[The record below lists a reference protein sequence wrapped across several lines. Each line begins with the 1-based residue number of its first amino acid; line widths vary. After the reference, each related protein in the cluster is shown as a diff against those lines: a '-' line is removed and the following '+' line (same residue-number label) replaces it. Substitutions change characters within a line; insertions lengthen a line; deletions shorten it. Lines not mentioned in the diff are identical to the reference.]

1 MDFTKQE
8 WTLFRSMDTL
18 TQKSGV
24 SKQDIP
30 KLVAKELVDNALD
43 ISDNVEIEFDG
54 NTFWVW
60 NDGQGIPEDKIA
72 ELFSINRPLVS
83 SKLIKLPTR
92 GALGNGLRVVVG
104 AVIATGG
111 ELFVY
116 TNGYKY
122 KIEPQADG
130 TSIATNVGEFQHRGT
145 MIQISLGQYQIDDS
159 WARDAVFYNRGE
171 KYKGKTS
178 GYWYNSESFYEIA
191 QAYDG
196 TVYDLVTVF
205 DGCTGTKA
213 GKVAKLFEKNK
224 KTKDLTFDETQGLL
238 AGIREHSKP
247 VKSTRLGTIGEIDD
261 AVYGIAQGEFE
272 LPSSKGGNDA
282 SVPFSVEV
290 FIKESTYSKVSLLI
304 NKSPAIQSPYL
315 FREKKKKNIYG
326 LGINLYATCSD
337 ELDITINVNSP
348 VVPITS
354 DGKEPDLYKMGAT
367 IDEALQKA
375 VRKYK
380 SQRKKEVS
388 ADGKTSVTQKRIVLD
403 HLEEAVAKA
412 SGDGVIRFSQR
423 QLYYVVR
430 PFVMEEIQEELTYDY
445 FNTILTAYERK
456 NGDIKGIY
464 RDNRGSLFTPHTG
477 ETIPMGTLSVEQ
489 YRRPE
494 YMFNKI
500 LYIEKEGVFEI
511 LKDVKFPERYDCAL
525 ITSKGYASRA
535 IKDLLDLLG
544 ESEEELEVYCIHDC
558 DKAGTMIYQTLVEET
573 KSRSARK
580 IKVIDLG
587 LNPDEAIKMGLEVET
602 VKKTDSKSADY
613 LDRESKKWLQT
624 HRVELNAM
632 TSLQL
637 VDWLERKFQAYA
649 GGKLIPEQ
657 GILKNTL
664 HSNIHHLAETKIK
677 DEILAENQ
685 YESKVSHYVHQL
697 AGQINTESLESVVQK
712 HLMKSPA
719 DRWSAP
725 VEAMAEQIVSSH

>member
-1 MDFTKQE
+1 MEFIKQE

-43 ISDNVEIEFDG
+43 ISDNVHIECDG
-54 NTFWVW
+54 NTFQVW
-60 NDGQGIPEDKIA
+60 NDGDGIPEDKIA

-111 ELFVY
+111 KLFVS

-122 KIEPQADG
+122 EIEPQPDG
-130 TSIATNVGEFQHRGT
+130 TSIATSVGKFQRSGT
-145 MIQISLGQYQIDDS
+145 MVEISLGQYQIDDS
-159 WARDAVFYNRGE
+159 WARDAAFYNRGE

-178 GYWYNSESFYEIA
+178 GYWYNSEIFYEIA

-213 GKVAKLFEKNK
+213 GKVAKLFEKNR
-224 KTKDLTFDETQGLL
+224 KTKDLTFDESQHLL
-238 AGIREHSKP
+238 AGIRNYSKP
-247 VKSTRLGTIGEIDD
+247 VKSTRLGTIGEIVDTS
-261 AVYGIAQGEFE
+261 YGIAQGEFE
-272 LPSSKGGNDA
+272 LPSSKGGHDA
-282 SVPFSVEV
+282 SVPYSVEV
-290 FIKESTYSKVSLLI
+290 FIKESTYSGIELLI
-304 NKSPAIQSPYL
+304 NKSPAIKSPHL
-315 FREKKKKNIYG
+315 FHEKNKKNIYG
-326 LGINLYATCSD
+326 LGIDLYAACSD
-337 ELDITINVNSP
+337 ELDLTINVNSP

-354 DGKEPDLYKMGAT
+354 DGKEPDLSKMKET

-380 SQRKKEVS
+380 SQMKKEMS
-388 ADGKTSVTQKRIVLD
+388 FEGKASVTQKKIVLD

-412 SGDGVIRFSQR
+412 SGNGVIRFSQR

-430 PFVMEEIQEELTYDY
+430 PFVMDEIQEELTYKY
-445 FNTILTAYERK
+445 FSDILTAYERK

-464 RDNRGSLFTPHTG
+464 RDSRGSLYTPHTG
-477 ETIPMGTLSVEQ
+477 ETIPMGTFSVEQ

-500 LYIEKEGVFEI
+500 LYIEKEGIFEI
-511 LKDVKFPERYDCAL
+511 LNDVKFPERYDCAL

-544 ESEEELEVYCIHDC
+544 ETDEELEVYCIHDC

-573 KSRSARK
+573 KSRGARK

-587 LNPDEAIKMGLEVET
+587 LNPDEVLAMGLEVET
-602 VKKTDSKSADY
+602 VKKTDGKSGDS
-613 LDRESKKWLQT
+613 LDQESKKWLQT

-637 VDWLERKFQAYA
+637 VDWLERKFQEYA
-649 GGKLIPEQ
+649 GGKIVPEEDV
-657 GILKNTL
+657 LRSTL
-664 HSNIHHLAETKIK
+664 HSNLHRFAETKIR
-677 DEILAENQ
+677 DEILAANQ
-685 YESKVSHYVHQL
+685 YESKVNDYVQEL
-697 AGQINTESLESVVQK
+697 AGKINTDALEMMVQN
-712 HLMKSPA
+712 HLIEKPA
-719 DRWSAP
+719 DRWSVP
-725 VEAMAEQIVSSH
+725 LKAMAEEIVLSH